1 LEKNQK
7 FLGVHVLC
15 REKRRFS
22 AFIEVF
28 GSPERLQLNNIFLF
42 GRDFSVNSM
51 GNQCGFLNNAICFG
65 WLLSFSG
72 IG

>member
-1 LEKNQK
+1 LGKNQK
-7 FLGVHVLC
+7 FFGVYVLS
-15 REKRRFS
+15 RENRRFLT
-22 AFIEVF
+22 FIEVF
-28 GSPERLQLNNIFLF
+28 GSPDSLQLNNIFLF